1 MSRDK
6 PETEVAKLLA
16 QLRVDPPD
24 NGFEAALSRRLVRME
39 TVSSDVAEPPR
50 FPTPRPRLWHR
61 PGFVGACWGTAAGA
75 VAGVAAF
82 LLMAQLHDHDH
93 STVATGTASPA
104 TPGILQG
111 GPNGPGTTGNA
122 PPRGPAHAETEAAGA
137 PACPPHAT
145 DVASRAEVVVVPAG
159 KVALVRLHFEVPVQ
173 VDEAQFSVLLPR
185 GLSFFSEGEALPDRS
200 FHWTSALTRG
210 ENEVP
215 VAVVAQEPGKHRL
228 TATATIDGEVVVHEV
243 VFDVREPV

>member
-39 TVSSDVAEPPR
+39 TVSSDVVEPTR
-50 FPTPRPRLWHR
+50 FPTPRPRLWQR

-82 LLMAQLHDHDH
+82 LLMAQLHDNDR

-104 TPGILQG
+104 TPGMLRE
-111 GPNGPGTTGNA
+111 GPTGPGTSTH
-122 PPRGPAHAETEAAGA
+122 GPQPHAEAVGA
-137 PACPPHAT
+137 PACPPHT
-145 DVASRAEVVVVPAG
+145 TEVASRAEVVVVPAG